1 MEKSPSLEKVDLTL
15 IKAIGHNGTSL
26 QILIEKDNNY
36 YIESLPAPEQAFRG
50 IQQLAQFV
58 NLVSET
64 GSTTASKN
72 QLLDEIKMLAVNS
85 SNIAAVGYSEVCRVL
100 QVDFLNGTRY
110 RYFDVSSQIFEGF
123 LDAPSKGR
131 FLNSVIKTQYGFK
144 YEQIT

>member
-1 MEKSPSLEKVDLTL
+1 MEKSLNLEKVDLTL

-58 NLVSET
+58 NLVFAT

-72 QLLDEIKMLAVNS
+72 QLLDAVEMLAVNS
-85 SNIAAVGYSEVCRVL
+85 SNIAAIGYSEVYRVL
-100 QVDFLNGTRY
+100 QVDFLNGAKY
-110 RYFDVSSQIFEGF
+110 RYFDVPSQIFEDF

-131 FLNSVIKTQYGFK
+131 FLNNVIKSQYGFK
-144 YEQIT
+144 YEQIV